1 MVESTSQTSETP
13 QSLVLDL
20 ETLNVQYSNLLTQ
33 YEQAVANY
41 TNLIQ
46 QQSTSNTTPPFM
58 DISNNAFWGT
68 VDISSNI
75 IPTVYQCK
83 ALCATTSGCSGA
95 TYNTT
100 TQTCSLRSGE
110 GSLVPSASNLVALIP
125 EETYLLLNMQS
136 INAQL
141 IQINQEILNKTTAGE
156 TVFDSEYTERQTQ
169 AEELLKNYIMLTA
182 EKNKINGM
190 INDFE
195 NLNQEE
201 INGNITISK
210 NYYSFVLL
218 LILSIAL
225 IVLLF
230 MFSGSSSTNANTN
243 SSMAMPIPNMYQS
256 NNQYGGNLGISAYFI
271 IFAIILIVL
280 VIKYFSNISSFIKSF
295 K

>member
-1 MVESTSQTSETP
+1 MVESTSQKSETP

-46 QQSTSNTTPPFM
+46 QQSASNTSPPLM
-58 DISNNAFWGT
+58 TIPNNAFWGT
-68 VDISSNI
+68 ADISSNI

-201 INGNITISK
+201 IDGNITISK

-230 MFSGSSSTNANTN
+230 MFSGSSSTNANAN
-243 SSMAMPIPNMYQS
+243 SSMALPIPNMYQS
-256 NNQYGGNLGISAYFI
+256 NNQYGGKLGISAYFI

>member
-1 MVESTSQTSETP
+1 MTIP
-13 QSLVLDL
+13 
-20 ETLNVQYSNLLTQ
+20 
-33 YEQAVANY
+33 
-41 TNLIQ
+41 
-46 QQSTSNTTPPFM
+46 
-58 DISNNAFWGT
+58 NNAFWGT
-68 VDISSNI
+68 ADISSNI
-75 IPTVYQCK
+75 IPSVYQCK

-156 TVFDSEYTERQTQ
+156 TVFDNEYTERQTQ

-182 EKNKINGM
+182 EKNKINGK

-201 INGNITISK
+201 IDGNITISK

-230 MFSGSSSTNANTN
+230 MFSGSSSTNANAN
-243 SSMAMPIPNMYQS
+243 SSMALPNMYQS
-256 NNQYGGNLGISAYFI
+256 NNQYGGKLGISAYFI

>member
-46 QQSTSNTTPPFM
+46 QQSTTPPPLM
-58 DISNNAFWGT
+58 TIPNNAFWGT
-68 VDISSNI
+68 ADISSNI

-110 GSLVPSASNLVALIP
+110 GSLVPSASNLLALIP

-141 IQINQEILNKTTAGE
+141 IQINQEILNKTTEGE
-156 TVFDSEYTERQTQ
+156 TVFNSEYTERQTQ
-169 AEELLKNYIMLTA
+169 AGELVKNYIMLTA

-190 INDFE
+190 INEFE

-201 INGNITISK
+201 IDGNITISK

-230 MFSGSSSTNANTN
+230 MFSGSSATNANTN
-243 SSMAMPIPNMYQS
+243 SSIALPNMYQS
-256 NNQYGGNLGISAYFI
+256 NNQYGGKLGISAYFI

-295 K
+295 I

>member
-1 MVESTSQTSETP
+1 MTIP
-13 QSLVLDL
+13 
-20 ETLNVQYSNLLTQ
+20 
-33 YEQAVANY
+33 
-41 TNLIQ
+41 
-46 QQSTSNTTPPFM
+46 
-58 DISNNAFWGT
+58 NNAFWGT
-68 VDISSNI
+68 ADISSNI

-110 GSLVPSASNLVALIP
+110 GSLVPSASNLLALIP

-141 IQINQEILNKTTAGE
+141 IQINQEILNKTTEGE
-156 TVFDSEYTERQTQ
+156 TVFNSEYTERQTQ

-182 EKNKINGM
+182 EKNKINGK

-195 NLNQEE
+195 NLNQAE
-201 INGNITISK
+201 IDGNITISK

-230 MFSGSSSTNANTN
+230 MFSGSSSTNTN
-243 SSMAMPIPNMYQS
+243 SSMALPNMYQS

>member
-1 MVESTSQTSETP
+1 MVESTSQKSETP

-46 QQSTSNTTPPFM
+46 QQSSSNTTPPLM
-58 DISNNAFWGT
+58 TIPNNAFWGT
-68 VDISSNI
+68 ADISSNI

-110 GSLVPSASNLVALIP
+110 GSLVPSASNLLALIP

-141 IQINQEILNKTTAGE
+141 IQINQEILNKTTEGE
-156 TVFDSEYTERQTQ
+156 TVFNSEYTERQTQ

-182 EKNKINGM
+182 EKNKINGK

-195 NLNQEE
+195 NLNQAE
-201 INGNITISK
+201 IDGNITI
-210 NYYSFVLL
+210 NTHTH
-218 LILSIAL
+218 
-225 IVLLF
+225 
-230 MFSGSSSTNANTN
+230 TNRNTHTHTH
-243 SSMAMPIPNMYQS
+243 ITY
-256 NNQYGGNLGISAYFI
+256 
-271 IFAIILIVL
+271 
-280 VIKYFSNISSFIKSF
+280 KE
-295 K
+295 

>member
-1 MVESTSQTSETP
+1 MVENTSQTSETP

-46 QQSTSNTTPPFM
+46 QQSTTPPPLM
-58 DISNNAFWGT
+58 TIPNNAFWGT
-68 VDISSNI
+68 ADISSNI

-110 GSLVPSASNLVALIP
+110 GSLVPSASNLLALIP

-141 IQINQEILNKTTAGE
+141 IQINQEILNKTTEGE
-156 TVFDSEYTERQTQ
+156 TVFNSEYTERQTQ
-169 AEELLKNYIMLTA
+169 AGELVKNYIMLTA

-190 INDFE
+190 INEFE

-201 INGNITISK
+201 IDGNITISK

-230 MFSGSSSTNANTN
+230 MFSGSSATNANTN
-243 SSMAMPIPNMYQS
+243 SSMALPNMYQS
-256 NNQYGGNLGISAYFI
+256 NNQYGGKLGISAYFI

-295 K
+295 I

>member
-1 MVESTSQTSETP
+1 MVENTSQTSETP

-46 QQSTSNTTPPFM
+46 QQSTTPPPLM
-58 DISNNAFWGT
+58 TIPNNAFWGT
-68 VDISSNI
+68 ADISSNI

-110 GSLVPSASNLVALIP
+110 GSLVPSASNLLALIP

-141 IQINQEILNKTTAGE
+141 IQINQEILNKTTEGE
-156 TVFDSEYTERQTQ
+156 TVFNSEYTERQTQ

-190 INDFE
+190 INEFE

-201 INGNITISK
+201 IDGNITISK

-230 MFSGSSSTNANTN
+230 MFSGSSATNANTN
-243 SSMAMPIPNMYQS
+243 SSIALPNMYQS
-256 NNQYGGNLGISAYFI
+256 NNQYGGKLGISAYFI

-295 K
+295 I